1 MTDTKNPGDSRDQ
14 AHHDP
19 DPPIPLPGPSPRTTP
34 YRADIWKD
42 YDNLGFLSLHKHT
55 LSDAQCSQLEQAI
68 QKAYAAIVHQDS
80 KSPVVSAHNLWLQV
94 LPK

>member
-1 MTDTKNPGDSRDQ
+1 MTDTKKPSDSEEHG
-14 AHHDP
+14 AHHP
-19 DPPIPLPGPSPRTTP
+19 DPPIPLPGPRPRTTP

-68 QKAYAAIVHQDS
+68 QKAYADIVHPPG
-80 KSPVVSAHNLWLQV
+80 KAPIVSAHNLWLQV